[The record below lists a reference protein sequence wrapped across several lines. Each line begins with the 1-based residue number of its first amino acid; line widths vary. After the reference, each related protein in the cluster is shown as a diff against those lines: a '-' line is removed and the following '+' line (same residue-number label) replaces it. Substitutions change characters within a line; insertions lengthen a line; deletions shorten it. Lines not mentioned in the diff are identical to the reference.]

1 MKQCDNVDQHLTFF
15 DDLTKSLASE
25 NPRQKLLIKEVGVSQ
40 VSRVGRF
47 D

>member
-25 NPRQKLLIKEVGVSQ
+25 NPRQKLLIKVGVSQ